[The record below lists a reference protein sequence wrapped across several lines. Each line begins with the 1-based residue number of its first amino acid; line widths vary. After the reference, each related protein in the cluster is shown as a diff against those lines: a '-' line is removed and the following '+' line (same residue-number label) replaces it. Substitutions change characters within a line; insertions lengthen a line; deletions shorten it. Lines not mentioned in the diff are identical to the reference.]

1 MRRSSAMRWAP
12 AAVLV
17 AAAAIAGVAMLG
29 DDEPGPVD
37 VDSSAAEFD
46 SLGEL
51 VAASDLVVV
60 ATVTE
65 VDDGRTITA
74 PDDPDA
80 GIHTRLVRLDVREVL
95 AGETAVGGR
104 RRGGGDVRGRDRRS
118 RSTGCRGSADG
129 DVAIWFLVAGG
140 SDAMPYFAAVNGQAR
155 FVVVGET
162 LEPSGNDELSR
173 ALAALGVDG
182 LADAVRTL
190 GT

>member
-1 MRRSSAMRWAP
+1 MRRSSAIRWAP

-29 DDEPGPVD
+29 DDEPGPVE
-37 VDSSAAEFD
+37 VESSASEFD

-51 VAASDLVVV
+51 IAASDLVVV

-95 AGETAVGGR
+95 AGETAVAVVVEEAATFADGSPIEVDGM
-104 RRGGGDVRGRDRRS
+104 S
-118 RSTGCRGSADG
+118 RLRDG

-162 LEPSGNDELSR
+162 LEPSGSDELSR
-173 ALAALGVDG
+173 ALAALGAGG
-182 LADAVRTL
+182 LADAVRNRR
-190 GT
+190 